1 MDYIGAKLRELRKM
15 RRLSLTKLADRTG
28 CSASYLSLVENGKV
42 DPGISKLKK
51 IANGLEITIVDLFQ
65 NEPNS
70 KVVLR
75 KNERIQAEFKSSKT
89 KIEILVPQ
97 IQDKKLD
104 ARLAIIAPGGSSDGD
119 YRHPGEEFGLILK
132 GSLDLTVNGV
142 TYRLNEQD
150 SFYFSS
156 TQSHRF
162 ENKGQKEA
170 VVVWV
175 NHPASW

>member
-1 MDYIGAKLRELRKM
+1 MHEIGAKLRELRKL
-15 RRLSLTKLADRTG
+15 RKLSLKKLADRTG

-42 DPGISKLKK
+42 DPGISRLKK
-51 IANGLEITIVDLFQ
+51 IASGLEVTIVDLFQ
-65 NEPNS
+65 NQPNS

-75 KNERIQAEFKSSKT
+75 KHERIQAEFKGSKT
-89 KIEILVPQ
+89 RIEILVPQ
-97 IQDKKLD
+97 VPDKKLD
-104 ARLAIIAPGGSSDGD
+104 ARLAIISPGGSSEGD
-119 YRHPGEEFGLILK
+119 YQHPGEEFGLILK

-142 TYRLNEQD
+142 TYRLDEQD
-150 SFYFSS
+150 SFFFSS

-162 ENKGQKEA
+162 VNKGKKEA